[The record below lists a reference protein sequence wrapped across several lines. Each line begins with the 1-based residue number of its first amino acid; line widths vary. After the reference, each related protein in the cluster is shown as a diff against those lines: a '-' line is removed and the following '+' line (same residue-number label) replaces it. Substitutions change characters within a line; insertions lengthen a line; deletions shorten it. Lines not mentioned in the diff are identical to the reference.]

1 MHTEDLGF
9 SDISYNKCSTFFWIL
24 SKMHFSLPG
33 KTLVGFSPYKS
44 KLGQII
50 PRKGCCCVAVVVSA
64 LTHLVYLHFLSMLF
78 VLYIAEGSRTIT
90 KLELLTVIL
99 DPFLSGFVEM
109 LKNVPAPQTITLF
122 KYFCSVTP
130 AFIASFESFCNFDNV
145 LLWRAEYKVGS
156 GADNTNCL

>member
-1 MHTEDLGF
+1 MHTEDSGF

-78 VLYIAEGSRTIT
+78 VLYIAEGEQNHHKIRTSYCHLRPI
-90 KLELLTVIL
+90 
-99 DPFLSGFVEM
+99 
-109 LKNVPAPQTITLF
+109 PQWFCGNAKECPSPTNH
-122 KYFCSVTP
+122 YF
-130 AFIASFESFCNFDNV
+130 I
-145 LLWRAEYKVGS
+145 
-156 GADNTNCL
+156 